1 MLAAQ
6 VDDKE
11 IGEAPGFE
19 EGLKLID
26 FSNPNFSM
34 LFVILLENSFKTAK
48 VQHQIWVLERKK
60 KNKKVII
67 LWIK

>member
-34 LFVILLENSFKTAK
+34 LFIILLENSF
-48 VQHQIWVLERKK
+48 
-60 KNKKVII
+60 
-67 LWIK
+67 